1 MILET
6 TEAFQLN
13 RRSLTQQW
21 LKARSAHGSVH
32 VNELIY
38 KLCVHVN
45 LSREP
50 GNQIVSGGNW
60 LIFCPA
66 IVMK

>member
-6 TEAFQLN
+6 TEVFQLN

-21 LKARSAHGSVH
+21 LKVRSAHGSVH

-38 KLCVHVN
+38 ELCVHVN

-50 GNQIVSGGNW
+50 GNQIVS
-60 LIFCPA
+60 
-66 IVMK
+66 